1 MQKIPVYLVP
11 NRIKVIASLSGD
23 RTEFRQVYQRTIKL
37 YKGIDNRLEFQVKNS
52 DQKPIDV
59 ATYIPTLIL
68 LDNNQNLL
76 LSKDGT
82 TDSTLGTAYF
92 TLTAEELEDIPHQ
105 YVKHTMYLT
114 DQDNAR
120 HLVYTDTQFTAPGTI
135 EILSNAFALPREPIT
150 ITTFSSIYNTSTV
163 VSEAA
168 QLSGG
173 INGASTTTTIVVYGD
188 LSGSV
193 TVQATIDESSND
205 SSTIW
210 IDAGS
215 IDMTD
220 SAIEYYNITGAYTYL
235 RFRYDTDEGT
245 VDKIQVRS

>member
-23 RTEFRQVYQRTIKL
+23 RTEFRQVYQRNIKL

-59 ATYIPTLIL
+59 STYTPTLIL

-76 LSKDGT
+76 LTKDGS
-82 TDSTLGTAYF
+82 TDSTIGTAYF
-92 TLTAEELEDIPHQ
+92 TITAEELDNIPHQ

-135 EILSNAFALPREPIT
+135 EIFANAFAVPREPIS
-150 ITTFSSIYNTSTV
+150 ITTFSSVYNTSTV

-168 QLSGG
+168 QLLGG
-173 INGASTTTTIVVYGD
+173 INGASTTTTVIAYGS
-188 LSGSV
+188 LAGNV

-210 IDAGS
+210 TDVGT
-215 IDMTD
+215 IDMTGLD
-220 SAIEYYNITGAYTYL
+220 IEYFNVTGAYTYL
-235 RFRYDTDEGT
+235 RFKYDTDEGT
-245 VDKIQVRS
+245 IDKILVRS

>member
-59 ATYIPTLIL
+59 ATYTPTLIL
-68 LDNNQNLL
+68 LDANQNLL
-76 LSKDGT
+76 LTKDGS
-82 TDSTLGTAYF
+82 TDSTIGTAYF
-92 TLTAEELEDIPHQ
+92 TITAEELENIPHQ
-105 YVKHTMYLT
+105 YVKHTMFLT
-114 DQDNAR
+114 DQDNQR

-135 EILSNAFALPREPIT
+135 EILSNAFAIPRDPTT
-150 ITTFSSIYNTSTV
+150 ITTFSSVYNTSVV

-173 INGASTTTTIVVYGD
+173 INGASTTTTVVAYGT
-188 LSGSV
+188 LSGEI

-210 IDAGS
+210 TNVGT
-215 IDMTD
+215 IDMTG
-220 SAIEYYNITGAYTYL
+220 SSIEYFNVTGAYTYL

-245 VDKIQVRS
+245 IDKILVRN